1 MLTPFCIFFAVSD
14 FSADKITVLN
24 AADFQLFLEMRVTK
38 IFLVEEV
45 RRCAI
50 EEIGPGN
57 PTKQL
62 ESKTRKSATHPQ
74 GVKQIE
80 KNTKKTD
87 VLANLTAN
95 FLTYLNDQSK
105 LHSNPSDCL
114 DAATETAAKDPEPT
128 PAKKTDASP
137 PAASTEKT
145 DKPPAQTVV
154 PDNED
159 NKDNES
165 TIYNESITYI
175 NYSFD
180 TVETAGSLYSSLES
194 IADESEIYSLQ
205 PVADAINCGKGP
217 VVLPVLPLPTVTSN
231 DKTDCFEKQQDQ
243 LKIDGWTIV
252 DSTDLTEKTVGFEIP
267 TITITTPTPIKLPRS
282 SPIDIPINSPAD
294 NCVSHFDSI
303 SSVPNRESTIVGD
316 KSHSSIEDLNCAISL
331 FNREQNAC
339 VASHQPTHPG
349 NCV

>member
-1 MLTPFCIFFAVSD
+1 MLTPFCFFFAVLD
-14 FSADKITVLN
+14 FADKITVLN
-24 AADFQLFLEMRVTK
+24 AADFQIFLEMRIPK

-50 EEIGPGN
+50 EEVAPAD
-57 PTKQL
+57 PTIQL
-62 ESKTRKSATHPQ
+62 ESKTRNSATLPQ

-87 VLANLTAN
+87 VLANLTAK

-105 LHSNPSDCL
+105 LHFNPSDCL

-159 NKDNES
+159 NES
-165 TIYNESITYI
+165 TIYI
-175 NYSFD
+175 NDSFD
-180 TVETAGSLYSSLES
+180 TIETAGSLYSSLET
-194 IADESEIYSLQ
+194 IANESVINSLQ
-205 PVADAINCGKGP
+205 PVADAINCGKEP
-217 VVLPVLPLPTVTSN
+217 VVLPVLPLPTGTSN
-231 DKTDCFEKQQDQ
+231 NESDCFEKQQDQ

-252 DSTDLTEKTVGFEIP
+252 DSTDLTKKTVEFEIP
-267 TITITTPTPIKLPRS
+267 TITITRSTPIKLPRS
-282 SPIDIPINSPAD
+282 SPIDIPINAPAD
-294 NCVSHFDSI
+294 ICVSHLDSI
-303 SSVPNRESTIVGD
+303 SSIPNRESTIVGD
-316 KSHSSIEDLNCAISL
+316 KSLSSIDDLNCAISL
-331 FNREQNAC
+331 FNTEQNAC

-349 NCV
+349 KCV